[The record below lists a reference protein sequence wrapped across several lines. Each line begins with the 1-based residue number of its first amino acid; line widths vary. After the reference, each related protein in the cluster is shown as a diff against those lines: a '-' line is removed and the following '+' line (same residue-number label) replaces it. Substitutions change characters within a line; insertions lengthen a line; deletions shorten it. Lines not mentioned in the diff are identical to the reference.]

1 MARTALSLRRKAKK
15 VAHDPTMSLL
25 INHSQTYHNL

>member
-1 MARTALSLRRKAKK
+1 MARTALSFAKESKK